1 MCLIAFRVT
10 LLACALGVLGHL
22 FHALPLLWLSFALV
36 VIAVAALIAD
46 LLGVTP

>member
-10 LLACALGVLGHL
+10 LVACVLYVLGARL
-22 FHALPLLWLSFALV
+22 HALPLLWMCFALA

>member
-10 LLACALGVLGHL
+10 LLACALYVLGAL
-22 FHALPLLWLSFALV
+22 LNALPLLWFSFALA
-36 VIAVAALIAD
+36 VIAIAALIAD

>member
-10 LLACALGVLGHL
+10 LLACALSVLGHL
-22 FHALPLLWLSFALV
+22 LHALPLLWMSFALG
-36 VIAVAALIAD
+36 VIAVAALIAG